1 MKVVKVTNT
10 RGTFLKEVPNVE
22 LMEQTSIP
30 RQTSP
35 LVHHPRARSAHQP
48 HFGITA
54 DMKVNPN
61 CDHGDILLNPGNKNL
76 AEAGGT
82 LPISGHV

>member
-1 MKVVKVTNT
+1 MRHVYEGGAECEINRADK
-10 RGTFLKEVPNVE
+10 L
-22 LMEQTSIP
+22 SD
-30 RQTSP
+30 RQKSP
-35 LVHHPRARSAHQP
+35 LVHHPRAHSPYRP

-61 CDHGDILLNPGNKNL
+61 CDHGDILLNPGNKNQ
-76 AEAGGT
+76 AQAGRT